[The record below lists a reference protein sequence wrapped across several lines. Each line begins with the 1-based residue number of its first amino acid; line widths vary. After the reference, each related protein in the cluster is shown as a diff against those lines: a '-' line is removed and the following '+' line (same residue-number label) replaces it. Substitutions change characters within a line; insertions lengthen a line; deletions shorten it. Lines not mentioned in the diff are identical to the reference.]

1 MSGANIS
8 AEQASYDAI
17 RKAVSNL
24 QADINALNGQ
34 VRNEVA
40 TVVGSWQGG
49 TSQAFASVMN
59 DWNEGSNRATT
70 ALTEFDQSLASVS
83 AERTRCTAG
92 CCQDRRSHAEPVSRS
107 EKK

>member
-24 QADINALNGQ
+24 QADINALNCQ

-83 AERTRCTAG
+83 AQTIQNE
-92 CCQDRRSHAEPVSRS
+92 QDAQQAVA
-107 EKK
+107 KTGAVMLNL

>member
-8 AEQASYDAI
+8 AAQASYDAI

-83 AERTRCTAG
+83 AQTIQNE
-92 CCQDRRSHAEPVSRS
+92 QDAQQAVA
-107 EKK
+107 KTGAVMLNL

>member
-17 RKAVSNL
+17 RNAVSNL
-24 QADINALNGQ
+24 QADINALNGK
-34 VRNEVA
+34 VRSEVA

-70 ALTEFDQSLASVS
+70 ALTEFDQALASVS
-83 AERTRCTAG
+83 AQTIQNE
-92 CCQDRRSHAEPVSRS
+92 QDAQQSVAKTGAVMLNM
-107 EKK
+107 